1 MHTTPQIPTIH
12 LGWLAPEALAAE
24 PYREVFDLAL
34 QAYGWPQIILDEGL
48 TDRGWAEFAYRAA
61 ALVRRQ
67 VAVIITSGTLAALG
81 AKEATTG
88 IPIPVVMVA
97 VGDPVRTG
105 LVANLAQPES
115 NLTGLTT
122 LLPTSMANRLHLLHT
137 VVPGL
142 ARVAVLWQP
151 DNPANRLAWQETQ
164 SAGAAMGLTLV
175 SHPVRTPG
183 DLEAAFAAMARQGA
197 AGLLTCEDALIVAQ
211 RRRIVTLAAAHRLP
225 AVYPQR
231 EFVEAGGLM
240 AYGPNFT
247 VLYRRAAAY
256 VYRLLR
262 GAKPGDLA
270 IEQPRQYEFVFH
282 RQTALALG
290 LTLPSSLIEQAD
302 EVFG

>member
-1 MHTTPQIPTIH
+1 LSSTPQTPIIH

-24 PYREVFDLAL
+24 PYREVFDLVL
-34 QAYGWPQIILDEGL
+34 RAYGWPKIMLDDGL
-48 TDRGWAEFAYRAA
+48 TDRGWEGFADRAA

-67 VAVIITSGTLAALG
+67 VAVIIASGTSAALG

-105 LVANLAQPES
+105 LVANLAQPEG

-122 LLPTSMANRLHLLHT
+122 LLPASMANRLHLLHT

-164 SAGAAMGLTLV
+164 SAGAAAGLTLL

-197 AGLLTCEDALIVAQ
+197 DGLLTCEDALTVAQ
-211 RRRIVTLAAAHRLP
+211 RRRNVTLAAAHRLP

-240 AYGPNFT
+240 AYGPNLT
-247 VLYRRAAAY
+247 ALYRRAAAY
-256 VYRLLR
+256 VDRLLR
-262 GAKPGDLA
+262 GAKPVDLA
-270 IEQPRQYEFVFH
+270 IEPPRQYELVFH
-282 RQTALALG
+282 RQTARALG
-290 LTLPSSLIEQAD
+290 LTLPSSLLEQVD